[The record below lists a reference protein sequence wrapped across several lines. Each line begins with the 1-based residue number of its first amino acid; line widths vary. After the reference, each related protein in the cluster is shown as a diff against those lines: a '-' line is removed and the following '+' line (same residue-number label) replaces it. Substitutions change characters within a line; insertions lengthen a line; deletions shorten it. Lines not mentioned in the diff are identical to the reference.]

1 MIFSMNF
8 SSNTTDRIRER
19 KMSMSSVG
27 RARGRPI
34 EKAMALTEYD
44 FRAEEDVTSRPL
56 DKWFEPIKTG
66 E

>member
-1 MIFSMNF
+1 MIFNMSFNQR
-8 SSNTTDRIRER
+8 TDHIRER

-27 RARGRPI
+27 RVRGRPI

-44 FRAEEDVTSRPL
+44 PQAEEETVTNRPL
-56 DKWFEPIKTG
+56 DKWFEPIKA